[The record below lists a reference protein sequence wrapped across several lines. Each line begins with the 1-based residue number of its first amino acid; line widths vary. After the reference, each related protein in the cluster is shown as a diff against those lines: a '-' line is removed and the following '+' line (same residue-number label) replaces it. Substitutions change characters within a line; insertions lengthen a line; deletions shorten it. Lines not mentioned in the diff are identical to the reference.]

1 MQAWKKAPLLRIAF
15 PFVMGIICAMNFT
28 YIDAGFA
35 LLISGFFLLAFL
47 LNHQLFHKA
56 GYQYRW
62 LPGVLA
68 TIAIF
73 FAGYTLTLGRELNQR
88 PDFFAKNVYKSEF
101 IQYRLSEPI
110 QEKEKTYKCIA
121 EAQSLIYKKGTDST
135 HWVRENVSGKV
146 MLYFAKSPKTAAL
159 KYGDII
165 LGTSIPAAPF
175 APRNPGEFDMRSYL
189 ALKNIYHTCYLKD
202 EDLILTG
209 KNSANSLWKLMFS
222 TREKW
227 SRYFE
232 ENIPGADEQAIAKA
246 LVLGDESTI
255 SQEVINDYAASGT
268 LHILSVSGLHI
279 GVIFYMLNLLLG
291 FLKKSRAGRISRT
304 LIILFLLW
312 GYAFLTGLSP
322 AVCRSVAMF
331 SFVIIGTDLRRISS
345 IYNSIAASVL
355 VLLVIY
361 PFMLAQEGFQLSYIA
376 LIGIVL
382 LQPYIYKW
390 WQPAE
395 NVPSKHLSFFQKYS
409 QRFLRFL
416 WGMTSV
422 SLAAQLAVFPIG
434 LLYFNRFPIYF
445 LVTNL
450 LVIPLSSIILIAGCI
465 FLLIHICNLSF
476 LYAIGGKIIYGSIHF
491 MNWFVRVEHGMPY
504 SQTNGIYISTGEC
517 LLIYLVILTFCLA
530 FIFKYKNQLKIALV
544 ACMCFIAERAVSKTI
559 TFPKNE
565 LIVHSINRNLAIT
578 VKEQNKLFL
587 IGDSSMINDK
597 NKIAY
602 YIKKYSYMNFITD
615 KNLIVLNMDS
625 NYSLRNNI
633 SCLMPHLIQFG
644 KKRIIIFDRKT
655 SLKKMDSNTVMD
667 VIILHDNP
675 KIHIDELIHKMQVKR
690 VIINATNSAVNT
702 EKWENECIQNFIPY
716 TILQKD
722 NSFVLN

>member
-15 PFVMGIICAMNFT
+15 PFVMGITCAMNFT
-28 YIDAGFA
+28 FIGAGIA

-47 LNHQLFHKA
+47 VNHRLFHRA

-73 FAGYTLTLGRELNQR
+73 FAGYALTLGRELNHR
-88 PDFFAKNVYKSEF
+88 PDFFAKDLYKSEF

-121 EAQSLIYKKGTDST
+121 EVQSLIYKKGTDST
-135 HWVRENVSGKV
+135 HWIRENVSGKV

-165 LGTSIPAAPF
+165 LGTSMPAAPF
-175 APRNPGEFDMRSYL
+175 GPRNPGEFDMRSYL
-189 ALKNIYHTCYLKD
+189 AFKNIYHTCYLKD

-209 KNSANSLWKLMFS
+209 KNSANSLWRLMFS

-227 SRYFE
+227 SKYFE
-232 ENIPGADEQAIAKA
+232 ENIPGSDEQAIAKA

-291 FLKKSRAGRISRT
+291 FLKSSRTGRISRM

-355 VLLVIY
+355 VLLVID

-382 LQPYIYKW
+382 LQPHIYKW
-390 WQPAE
+390 WKIEE

-409 QRFLRFL
+409 QQSLRFL

-422 SLAAQLAVFPIG
+422 SIAAQLAVFPIG

-450 LVIPLSSIILIAGCI
+450 LVIPLSSIILIAGCL
-465 FLLIHICNLSF
+465 FLLIHICHLSF
-476 LYAIGGKIIYGSIHF
+476 LYAFGGKIIYSSIHF
-491 MNWFVRVEHGMPY
+491 MNWFVRVEHGIPY
-504 SQTNGIYISTGEC
+504 SQTNGIYITTGEC
-517 LLIYLVILTFCLA
+517 LLIYFVIFTLCFA
-530 FIFKYKNQLKIALV
+530 FIFRYKNQLKMALIACL
-544 ACMCFIAERAVSKTI
+544 CFLAERAVSKTI
-559 TFPKNE
+559 AFPKNE
-565 LIVHSINRNLAIT
+565 LIIHSINRSLAIT
-578 VKEQNKLFL
+578 VKEQNKIFL
-587 IGDSSMINDK
+587 IGDSSIINDK

-602 YIKKYSYMNFITD
+602 YIKKYSYINFITD
-615 KNLIVLNMDS
+615 KNFEILNMDS
-625 NYSLRNNI
+625 NFSIRNNT
-633 SCLMPHLIQFG
+633 SCLMPHLLQFG
-644 KKRIIIFDRKT
+644 KKRIVVFDKKT
-655 SLKKMDSNTVMD
+655 SIKKIDSNTVAD

-675 KIHIDELIHKMQVKR
+675 KIHIDELLKIMQVKR
-690 VIINATNSAVNT
+690 IVINATNSAMNT

-722 NSFVLN
+722 NSFALN